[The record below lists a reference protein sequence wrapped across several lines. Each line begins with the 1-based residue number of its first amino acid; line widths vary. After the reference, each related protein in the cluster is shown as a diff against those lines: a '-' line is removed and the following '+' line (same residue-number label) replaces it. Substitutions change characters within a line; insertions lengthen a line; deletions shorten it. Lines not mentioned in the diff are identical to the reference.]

1 MQRKTALI
9 IGISSATAIFA
20 FGFGTMYVLWNIIGT
35 SGKLPG
41 LFYYKA
47 ATIGDGICLPVLIGS
62 SMAFI
67 QYNKY
72 LLTYSNYKRSIFM
85 AIIASIFAV
94 IIQASWLVNNDTVLN
109 WSIPISHH
117 FNLAGWYHS
126 LFFIVMFGII
136 TYQLSEIW
144 YVIRNKQIEY
154 SWFEKV
160 LFMLFVL
167 SGTQFVLI
175 FVSDDYGQYFSMV
188 FLLMGVAIGIL
199 ILFSIYLKSA
209 NKLLFKEL
217 LPVIFAGIFG
227 AYSVSTYICV
237 PSQGDVAIA
246 LGGALCTCFLWR
258 VEKYSFSQIIYKDIC
273 TVLFYSCSLYIIS
286 GLHNAIELFFAS
298 LYLCVITIICE
309 KLFNGEV
316 RYRSFSLIV
325 TEIYIIIHSFSE
337 GETIIGILIEPIF
350 TIIVYILFNKEIR
363 DYFSVIVNAE
373 EAQNKNH
380 INRTEF
386 KQRKGK
392 AYFQIAFGILAIV
405 ILISRWLLDIAK
417 SNKIKIEV
425 GIINIPIRFIIVLL
439 ISSCVLFILGMKQN
453 KKYLVSKIIAVF
465 LTCFMFIILFLINI
479 INIGVL
485 PSLVWTPL
493 KWIMLLCSIFA
504 CLGSAILSA
513 HGYYMNVVWLRGL
526 TKKYLAIVM
535 AFIQFIGGIISNLF
549 ATILILC
556 QQTWIHLILILIVT
570 IIVYIA
576 IPILNARVIQYEH
589 DIYHVVG
596 NSSLGG
602 IAQDGLMITL
612 VVFFA
617 AYIPCV
623 YISIINVIDI
633 NAVFGAIALICAAFS
648 PVGFCMH
655 NNVEH
660 LERQKEV
667 LINYPM
673 EEEMWNV
680 LHDCLVRQSKQTI
693 FAMLPYVC
701 IVVFF
706 QIVNRLG
713 KSETITEAIKDI
725 INTYIDKK

>member
-188 FLLMGVAIGIL
+188 FLLMGIAIGIL

-237 PSQGDVAIA
+237 PSQGDVAIV
-246 LGGALCTCFLWR
+246 LGGALCTCFL
-258 VEKYSFSQIIYKDIC
+258 
-273 TVLFYSCSLYIIS
+273 
-286 GLHNAIELFFAS
+286 
-298 LYLCVITIICE
+298 
-309 KLFNGEV
+309 
-316 RYRSFSLIV
+316 
-325 TEIYIIIHSFSE
+325 
-337 GETIIGILIEPIF
+337 
-350 TIIVYILFNKEIR
+350 
-363 DYFSVIVNAE
+363 
-373 EAQNKNH
+373 
-380 INRTEF
+380 
-386 KQRKGK
+386 
-392 AYFQIAFGILAIV
+392 
-405 ILISRWLLDIAK
+405 
-417 SNKIKIEV
+417 
-425 GIINIPIRFIIVLL
+425 
-439 ISSCVLFILGMKQN
+439 
-453 KKYLVSKIIAVF
+453 
-465 LTCFMFIILFLINI
+465 
-479 INIGVL
+479 
-485 PSLVWTPL
+485 
-493 KWIMLLCSIFA
+493 
-504 CLGSAILSA
+504 
-513 HGYYMNVVWLRGL
+513 
-526 TKKYLAIVM
+526 
-535 AFIQFIGGIISNLF
+535 
-549 ATILILC
+549 
-556 QQTWIHLILILIVT
+556 
-570 IIVYIA
+570 
-576 IPILNARVIQYEH
+576 
-589 DIYHVVG
+589 
-596 NSSLGG
+596 
-602 IAQDGLMITL
+602 
-612 VVFFA
+612 
-617 AYIPCV
+617 
-623 YISIINVIDI
+623 
-633 NAVFGAIALICAAFS
+633 
-648 PVGFCMH
+648 
-655 NNVEH
+655 
-660 LERQKEV
+660 
-667 LINYPM
+667 
-673 EEEMWNV
+673 
-680 LHDCLVRQSKQTI
+680 
-693 FAMLPYVC
+693 
-701 IVVFF
+701 
-706 QIVNRLG
+706 
-713 KSETITEAIKDI
+713 
-725 INTYIDKK
+725 